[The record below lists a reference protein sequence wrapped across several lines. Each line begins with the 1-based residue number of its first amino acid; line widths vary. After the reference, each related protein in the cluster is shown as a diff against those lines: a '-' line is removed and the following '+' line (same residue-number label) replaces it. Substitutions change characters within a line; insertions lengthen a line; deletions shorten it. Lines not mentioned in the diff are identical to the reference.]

1 MDSTTSNVMMTK
13 LKRSLSKS
21 DDGDSS
27 DSDAEE
33 KERLQTVMG
42 VVSERD
48 GELDNSNLV
57 DTEFRRASDRLSVNM
72 QAAAGIKCGGI
83 VLDEVVASADHNMMN
98 GRYSKT
104 ILIMIALVVRTI
116 SLLLLLKSNI
126 YTLSTIF
133 WI

>member
-13 LKRSLSKS
+13 VKRSLSKS

-48 GELDNSNLV
+48 GEMDNSNLV

-72 QAAAGIKCGGI
+72 QAAGIKCGGI

-133 WI
+133 